1 MIAYIRGNLES
12 IEESGV
18 ILEAGGIGFFINTTG
33 KVTEKLMGM
42 LHEEVLLHTHLQIL
56 ENERVL
62 FGFPDKTELRNFKRL
77 IAVNGV
83 GPKYALSIMNLL
95 SAEELYLA
103 VQSGDAK
110 TISKANGIGP
120 KLAQRIVL
128 ECKDVLETGSDIPEE
143 LPDAGKGSG
152 TAGTDSPH
160 SARNDAIEAM
170 EALGY
175 SRTEALRAIR
185 SIPDA
190 GEKTVEELLSA
201 ALRKLG

>member
-12 IEESGV
+12 IEENGV
-18 ILEAGGIGFFINTTG
+18 ILDAGGIGFFINTTG
-33 KVTEKLMGM
+33 NVMEKLIGRM
-42 LHEEVLLHTHLQIL
+42 HDEVILYTHLQIL

-62 FGFPDKTELRNFKRL
+62 FGFPDKTELRNFRRL

-83 GPKYALSIMNLL
+83 GPKYALSIMNILT
-95 SAEELYLA
+95 AEELYLA
-103 VQSGDAK
+103 VQSGDTK
-110 TISKANGIGP
+110 TISRANGVGA

-128 ECKDVLETGSDIPEE
+128 ECKDVLETGVDIPED
-143 LPDAGKGSG
+143 LLSAAKDTD
-152 TAGTDSPH
+152 TAGDKETH

-185 SIPDA
+185 GIPDA
-190 GEKTVEELLSA
+190 GKMSVEELLSA
-201 ALRKLG
+201 ALRKI